1 MTNREYLESM
11 SDDDLAEWLC
21 KQIFGSD
28 EEGRVKYGEDPITDH
43 IIYHQMRN
51 FLKLEYH
58 EGDEVSE

>member
-1 MTNREYLESM
+1 M

-28 EEGRVKYGEDPITDH
+28 AEGRVKYGEDPITDH